1 MMTDSEHSGPSD
13 RDDSQPMVMQ
23 KGVRKSSR
31 VNKGIPPARLGFES
45 TTQTLE
51 ETLIQTQIERTQMQI
66 TLLEL
71 KEKQTKMLLEKS
83 QGSSGSQQQFGGQ
96 DRASHNHPNAHKEVM
111 DKFDQEPNAI
121 PDDESIATEYTRFVK
136 QVRGVKTVK
145 KTQKI
150 RRDNRQDS
158 DSGSSS
164 GKSTCSQLSVHDV
177 IREQVSTMDKF
188 LSRQTLGNDVYHF
201 DGKFEEWPMFIAWYK
216 NTTKTCHFS
225 DEENL
230 QRLRK
235 CLKGAAR
242 ECVQILLFSPENVEK
257 IINTLERRFG
267 RPDFLVK
274 SLISKAR
281 EIPAVKEEKPETI
294 INMANSVM
302 NLVASLKMFQRWNY
316 IDNPQLLEEFLAKL
330 PLSMRVQWSEYSLSK
345 VHCTL
350 ETFSEWMEIRAL
362 AAGERVQF
370 PGYRGS
376 DDRGNEKD
384 KKADKKPEKKA
395 RLVAAAKETDTEEA
409 PKTEHT
415 ELKCTFCGE
424 SRHFIAD
431 CANFKALS
439 TDDRWGAVSE
449 RRLCFICLKAKH
461 MAPNCH
467 KKTKCTVNDCGS
479 RHHNLL
485 HKNRSPENPTV
496 QQKPDESPAKS
507 GVDVQDGNMT
517 GTVAHATAS
526 NGRILM
532 KILPVIVSGPA
543 GIVRTS
549 AFLDE
554 GSSITMIRA
563 SLADKLGLEGPVKPL
578 SWRGTTPDTKTD
590 NDSRM
595 VDVKIKGSFPRAK
608 EYTMHRVRTVKD
620 LTLPRQSVD
629 VQKLSVDWK
638 YLADVD
644 IESQHEADPEVL
656 IGLDNTPL
664 IVSRE
669 VIHGPWKAPYL
680 VRTWLGWVILGTVSA
695 QDNRE
700 IEMNCAMVETIDELH
715 NLVRDSFST
724 ESFGTIPHQEPVHS
738 RDDKKALQIMENTTH
753 QTTDGR
759 YEVGLLWKGGICPK
773 VPESREAALKRL
785 RSTERRLDRDPE
797 LAASYCEKMMD
808 HIRKGYLVKL
818 SDSDREVPP
827 EKTWYLPHFA
837 VTHPA
842 KKKIRVVFDCAAV
855 SRGVSMNSLLYKGPD
870 LLQSLPA
877 VLANFRRGKFGFT
890 GDIREMFHRVKVR
903 EEDQNYQR
911 VLWRGMNR
919 TDPPEEYKLS
929 VMTFGA
935 TCSPT
940 LAGHVKDKNAQR
952 FANTYPDTVKEIEK
966 YMYCDD
972 YISCANSIDE
982 ASARISEV
990 IEIHKDAGFDV
1001 VNWSASDSRILRNL
1015 NESEKVKNFSDSS
1028 DLDRVLGL
1036 WWDSEQDVFTFRLNF
1051 HKVSAEVLSG
1061 QKIPT
1066 KREVLRLVMSIFD
1079 PLGFVG
1085 MLTVKGKII
1094 LQMIW
1099 RQEIGWDDE
1108 IKDEALEYWQKFL
1121 KELKLI
1127 SSVSIPRSYSD
1138 NLCCAVSVQLHVFG
1152 DASSSAFAAVAYLRI
1167 EDAGGVVIS
1176 FVSSRTRVAPLKA
1189 VTIPRLELQ
1198 AAVLNSR
1205 LSHTLI
1211 SALDVKIDRII
1222 HWTDSMTVLCWLRNG
1237 SRRFKQFVS
1246 HRVGEIEQ
1254 LTDIGSWKWVSTK
1267 DNVADLATR
1276 MIPGDYTPESR
1287 WFRGPEFLRFSEE
1300 NWPREKETSE
1310 PIDMTESVVEL
1321 VNVNYEHDVDPLVPD
1336 ARRFSSWTRLLRATA
1351 RVRKIFKIWYEFTS
1365 KARSKGDLT
1374 KSELTVT
1381 DLKEAEKCLWRDMQ
1395 RKYLP
1400 EISRLQKGQA
1410 IDKKS
1415 SLYKLSP
1422 FVDNM
1427 GILRMRSRLENCPEA
1442 VEKYPVILDPKHPA
1456 TKLMILDAHERNMH
1470 YGREQIVNNLRE
1482 RFWIPGIRM
1491 AVKASWKDCQRCH
1504 NSMVQP
1510 APPEMAP
1517 LPLARVEGNL
1527 FPFTR
1532 TGVDFFGPI
1541 MVTKGRRQEKR
1552 WGVLFTC
1559 MATRAVHLEIAHSL
1573 NTDSAIMAIRRFI
1586 ARRGPVR
1593 ELFSDNGTN
1602 FHGADNEMRD
1612 AVQKMDHQ
1620 KISDTLAPKF
1630 IEWNFNPPA
1639 SPHMGGSWE
1648 RLVRSVKT
1656 AMKATLAFHAPND
1669 EVLLTIFSE
1678 VEFIINN
1685 RPLTHVSLDPSDR
1698 TALTPN
1704 HFLIGRTSEQRPGEF
1719 DDNDLDLRKAWR
1731 KSQRLA
1737 DCFWRRWIKE
1747 YLPELARRSKWFDQV
1762 PPLEKNSV
1770 VLIADGSLP
1779 RNDWPLGT
1787 VEEVFP
1793 GPDGKIRMA
1802 TVKTSKGIY
1811 KRPVGKIC
1819 VLNVGATAPRGRML
1833 PTDNI

>member
-1 MMTDSEHSGPSD
+1 MTDLEHSGPSH
-13 RDDSQPMVMQ
+13 RDDSQPMEMQ
-23 KGVRKSSR
+23 NGVRKSSR
-31 VNKGIPPARLGFES
+31 ANKGIPPARLGFES
-45 TTQTLE
+45 TAQTLE

-96 DRASHNHPNAHKEVM
+96 DGASHNHPNNAQKEVM
-111 DKFDQEPNAI
+111 DKFDQEPNEI
-121 PDDESIATEYTRFVK
+121 PDAESIATEYTRFVE
-136 QVRGVKTVK
+136 QVGGVKIVK

-164 GKSTCSQLSVHDV
+164 GKSTCSRLSVHDV
-177 IREQVSTMDKF
+177 IREQ
-188 LSRQTLGNDVYHF
+188 
-201 DGKFEEWPMFIAWYK
+201 FEEWPMFIAWYK

-242 ECVQILLFSPENVEK
+242 ECVQILLFSPENVGK

-274 SLISKAR
+274 SLIAKAK

-316 IDNPQLLEEFLAKL
+316 IDNPQLLEEFLMKL

-345 VHCTL
+345 IHCTL
-350 ETFSEWMEIRAL
+350 ETFSDWMEIRAL
-362 AAGERVQF
+362 AAGERVHF

-376 DDRGNEKD
+376 DDRGNERD
-384 KKADKKPEKKA
+384 KKTDKKPEKKA
-395 RLVAAAKETDTEEA
+395 RLVAATKETDTEEA

-415 ELKCTFCGE
+415 DKGRNPTTRCTM
-424 SRHFIAD
+424 
-431 CANFKALS
+431 N
-439 TDDRWGAVSE
+439 
-449 RRLCFICLKAKH
+449 
-461 MAPNCH
+461 N
-467 KKTKCTVNDCGS
+467 CGS

-485 HKNRSPENPTV
+485 HKDRSPENPIV
-496 QQKPDESPAKS
+496 PQKPDESPANN
-507 GVDVQDGNMT
+507 DVRNENMT
-517 GTVAHATAS
+517 GTVAHATTS
-526 NGRILM
+526 SGRILM

-543 GIVRTS
+543 GMVKTS

-554 GSSITMIRA
+554 GSTITMIRA

-578 SWRGTTPDTKTD
+578 SWRGTTPDIKTD

-595 VDVKIKGSFPRAK
+595 VDLKIKGSFPRAK
-608 EYTMHRVRTVKD
+608 EYTMHHVRTVKD
-620 LTLPRQSVD
+620 LTLPCQSVD

-644 IESQHEADPEVL
+644 IESQCEADPEIL

-669 VIHGPWKAPYL
+669 VIHGPWRAPYL

-753 QTTDGR
+753 QTPDGR

-785 RSTERRLDRDPE
+785 RSTERRLDRDSE

-827 EKTWYLPHFA
+827 EKTWYLPHFT

-870 LLQSLPA
+870 LLQSPPA
-877 VLANFRRGKFGFT
+877 VLTNFRRGKFGFT

-919 TDPPEEYKLS
+919 SDPPEEYKLS

-1001 VNWSASDSRILRNL
+1001 VNWSASDSRILCNL

-1028 DLDRVLGL
+1028 DFDRVLGL

-1121 KELKLI
+1121 KELRLI

-1138 NLCCAVSVQLHVFG
+1138 NLCCAVSVKLHVFG

-1167 EDAGGVVIS
+1167 EDAGRVVIS

-1211 SALDVKIDRII
+1211 SVLDVKIDRIF

-1254 LTDIGSWKWVSTK
+1254 LTDISSWKWVSTK

-1276 MIPGDYTPESR
+1276 MTPGDYTPESR
-1287 WFRGPEFLRFSEE
+1287 WFRGPDFLRLSEE
-1300 NWPREKETSE
+1300 NWPREKEPSE
-1310 PIDMTESVVEL
+1310 PIDMTVSVVEL

-1381 DLKEAEKCLWRDMQ
+1381 DLKEAEKCLWREMQ
-1395 RKYLP
+1395 AKYLP

-1410 IDKKS
+1410 IDKTS
-1415 SLYKLSP
+1415 SFYKLSP
-1422 FVDNM
+1422 FVDNE

-1442 VEKYPVILDPKHPA
+1442 VEKFPVILDPKHPA

-1491 AVKASWKDCQRCH
+1491 AVKASWKDCQRCN
-1504 NSMVQP
+1504 NSMVLP
-1510 APPEMAP
+1510 ALPEMAP
-1517 LPLARVEGNL
+1517 LPLARVEGN
-1527 FPFTR
+1527 
-1532 TGVDFFGPI
+1532 FF
-1541 MVTKGRRQEKR
+1541 
-1552 WGVLFTC
+1552 
-1559 MATRAVHLEIAHSL
+1559 HLHALGSISL
-1573 NTDSAIMAIRRFI
+1573 A
-1586 ARRGPVR
+1586 
-1593 ELFSDNGTN
+1593 
-1602 FHGADNEMRD
+1602 
-1612 AVQKMDHQ
+1612 Q
-1620 KISDTLAPKF
+1620 
-1630 IEWNFNPPA
+1630 
-1639 SPHMGGSWE
+1639 SW
-1648 RLVRSVKT
+1648 
-1656 AMKATLAFHAPND
+1656 
-1669 EVLLTIFSE
+1669 
-1678 VEFIINN
+1678 
-1685 RPLTHVSLDPSDR
+1685 
-1698 TALTPN
+1698 
-1704 HFLIGRTSEQRPGEF
+1704 
-1719 DDNDLDLRKAWR
+1719 
-1731 KSQRLA
+1731 
-1737 DCFWRRWIKE
+1737 
-1747 YLPELARRSKWFDQV
+1747 
-1762 PPLEKNSV
+1762 
-1770 VLIADGSLP
+1770 
-1779 RNDWPLGT
+1779 
-1787 VEEVFP
+1787 
-1793 GPDGKIRMA
+1793 
-1802 TVKTSKGIY
+1802 
-1811 KRPVGKIC
+1811 
-1819 VLNVGATAPRGRML
+1819 
-1833 PTDNI
+1833 